1 MTKNELKK
9 MYLHEALRPE
19 QVELLKEFGKS
30 FYKLAGTIAVNTA
43 ECPEQMICLRKLQE
57 SQQFLYLAVLRS
69 EIEQAQA
76 AEIAQQNG

>member
-1 MTKNELKK
+1 MTRNELKK
-9 MYLHEALRPE
+9 MYLHEALRTE

-57 SQQFLYLAVLRS
+57 AQQFLYLAVLRT
-69 EIEQAQA
+69 EVEQEQAV
-76 AEIAQQNG
+76 EVAQQNG